1 MNIPIKINDS
11 EYDEV
16 VLKSRLPVVVEFWQL
31 GCGPCQ
37 MVEPLL
43 DEIAN
48 RYASRVLIAKIDVDE
63 NMQTAIKY
71 GVLGAPTMFF
81 INAGKLVHRINGYLD
96 LQVLKKELIRFI
108 TQPAKAF

>member
-1 MNIPIKINDS
+1 MNSPIKINDS
-11 EYDEV
+11 EYEEV
-16 VLKSRLPVVVEFWQL
+16 VLKSRLPVIVEFWQM

-48 RYASRVLIAKIDVDE
+48 RYSDKVLIAKIDIDE
-63 NMQTAIKY
+63 NMQTANKY

-81 INAGKLVHRINGYLD
+81 ISAGKLVHRINGYLD
-96 LQVLKKELIRFI
+96 LQLLKKELIRFI
-108 TQPAKAF
+108 NRPAKAF